1 MHDLRPGLIQR
12 LIPDTSGKVLLDLH
26 FFPLSHLLN
35 LPHLLLD
42 LFIPLL
48 KRHLID
54 LVDQHKNISIFVVLL
69 DALECKLPILKT
81 FLESLSVV
89 LNLKDVDEHLDSSE
103 DGLLLDEEVLLHEGV
118 LSSTIPKVEGQSTH
132 ELELV
137 LLPLNGVSYLLGV
150 LCGEVG
156 EDDRVHR
163 GLACTRIAH

>member
-1 MHDLRPGLIQR
+1 MDDLRPGLIQR

-26 FFPLSHLLN
+26 FLTFSHFLD

-42 LFIPLL
+42 LFVTLL

-54 LVDQHKNISIFVVLL
+54 LMDQHEDIGIFVVLL
-69 DALECKLPILKT
+69 DALQCKLPILET

-89 LNLKDVDEHLDSSE
+89 LNLKDVDQHLNPSE

-118 LSSTIPKVEGQSTH
+118 LASAIPKVKGQSTH

-137 LLPLNGVSYLLGV
+137 LLPLNRVAYLLGV
-150 LCGEVG
+150 LGWEVG
-156 EDDRVHR
+156 EDDRVH
-163 GLACTRIAH
+163 